1 MTFLKQFQ
9 AHKGGLLKIKTRL
22 YWSNKGRHDGNPG
35 RVCLILDVYAA
46 RQVDN
51 RDIAAA
57 GAANE
62 QAERDGKKVISIL
75 IDDRE
80 KAKQAWEENGG
91 VFILYDDSN
100 MMIII

>member
-9 AHKGGLLKIKTRL
+9 AHKGGLLKIKTQL
-22 YWSNKGRHDGNPG
+22 YWYDKGRHDGNPG

-62 QAERDGKKVISIL
+62 QAERDGKKVNSVDAFL
-75 IDDRE
+75 LVD
-80 KAKQAWEENGG
+80 G
-91 VFILYDDSN
+91 VPRWIWLSEADVELL
-100 MMIII
+100 